1 MRAFCGGAILVVA
14 AMIGGLL
21 AREKLS
27 TLSVDNLEEKFSGS
41 PNFPCFWPSS
51 STCLFFRRQFK
62 PLKTNER
69 FLTIWQIPDKLR
81 KFVTGS

>member
-1 MRAFCGGAILVVA
+1 MSGAILGVA

-27 TLSVDNLEEKFSGS
+27 TLSVDNLAEKFSGTT
-41 PNFPCFWPSS
+41 NFPCFLPPSS
-51 STCLFFRRQFK
+51 ICPNFRRHCK
-62 PLKTNER
+62 VLKRKER
-69 FLTIWQIPDKLR
+69 FMRDRQIPDKPR